1 MKTKTKFVCV
11 TPISD
16 PAKDCFVNS
25 MDKFHS
31 CRVKEVKDEQY
42 YLESLNRE
50 YYFWVN
56 KKGDTNWRVES

>member
-1 MKTKTKFVCV
+1 MKTKTKFICV
-11 TPISD
+11 TPITNF
-16 PAKDCFVNS
+16 AKSVFVNQ

-31 CRVKEVKDEQY
+31 CRIKDVKDEEY

-56 KKGDTNWRVES
+56 KTGDHNWRISS

>member
-11 TPISD
+11 TPKSNS
-16 PAKDCFVNS
+16 AKECFYEQ

-42 YLESLNRE
+42 YLEALNKE

-56 KKGDTNWRVES
+56 KKGDANWRVES